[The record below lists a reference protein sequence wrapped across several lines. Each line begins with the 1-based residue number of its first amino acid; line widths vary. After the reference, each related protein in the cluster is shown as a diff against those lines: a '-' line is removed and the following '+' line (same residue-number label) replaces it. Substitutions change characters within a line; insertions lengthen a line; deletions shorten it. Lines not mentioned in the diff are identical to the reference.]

1 MRRVPRRLTAILG
14 LVFAGFLAAFVVGIS
29 PHLVHHLFDDDH
41 QQADCPF
48 ASVAERQPGLTASTA
63 VAIATT
69 QITAPPALPVPAAPA
84 SSVRAPSSPRAPPAT
99 TA

>member
-1 MRRVPRRLTAILG
+1 MAILG

-41 QQADCPF
+41 AQAECPF
-48 ASVAERQPGLTASTA
+48 ASVGERQHGLTASTA
-63 VAIATT
+63 VTIAPAHIAAAPTL
-69 QITAPPALPVPAAPA
+69 ITPPAPA
-84 SSVRAPSSPRAPPAT
+84 SSVRAPSSPRAPPTT